1 MSRNQVYTTQIITTV
16 YSSPTS
22 LAPSNSSTGN
32 SGNDSSKKNGF
43 WGSPGKVAG
52 TFVAVGIVCL
62 LLLLIVIF
70 LLYRRHK
77 NRTSSEEDF
86 EKRYNDAVAGPAA
99 AGTVIATTDSDS
111 TSSPEF
117 VYADEKGIQGPLIA
131 SQHSSPLIAHEQNP
145 ADTPTAAGT
154 TAAGT
159 TAAGT
164 TAAAAAAGGSE
175 DPVVV
180 DQRLD
185 PRQMFMSQ
193 WENGGSRLSL
203 ADDVDY
209 SRKVLRV
216 IND

>member
-32 SGNDSSKKNGF
+32 SGNGSSKKNGF
-43 WGSPGKVAG
+43 WGSPGKVAV

-131 SQHSSPLIAHEQNP
+131 SQHSSPLIAHEQNT

-159 TAAGT
+159 TAA
-164 TAAAAAAGGSE
+164 AAAAAGSE

>member
-159 TAAGT
+159 TAA
-164 TAAAAAAGGSE
+164 AAAGSE